1 MLMYRTVYRRTG
13 EHIFNLFKKLKDLVH
28 SEPVDQITGHSRMT
42 LSEQY
47 LLRVININTNQLSI
61 TVLHHEGGEPQ
72 FIQVLIARINNC
84 PQIPHEG
91 IFFQQILQI
100 SGLYCDTVD
109 QIKERILDTIYWD
122 VEYSKR
128 DSVAD
133 YDLEYVDNSL
143 KMPLRRLMKN
153 VDNSSEIKVFF
164 R

>member
-28 SEPVDQITGHSRMT
+28 SEPVDQISGHSRMT

-84 PQIPHEG
+84 PQIPYEG
-91 IFFQQILQI
+91 IF
-100 SGLYCDTVD
+100 SN
-109 QIKERILDTIYWD
+109 K
-122 VEYSKR
+122 
-128 DSVAD
+128 
-133 YDLEYVDNSL
+133 
-143 KMPLRRLMKN
+143 
-153 VDNSSEIKVFF
+153 FF
-164 R
+164 RFPDSIVTQSIKSKNAFWTRFIGT